1 MATPLQFPQA
11 NHPAPSTE
19 ATKDAAGVT
28 VSYRVA
34 IVLTGT
40 NANIAA
46 DWATLLATAF
56 ASAAVISWDRA
67 S

>member
-1 MATPLQFPQA
+1 MATPQQFPQT
-11 NHPAPSTE
+11 NHTAPSTE
-19 ATKDAAGVT
+19 ATKDAAGVP
-28 VSYRVA
+28 VSYRVSL
-34 IVLTGT
+34 VLSGT

-67 S
+67 

>member
-1 MATPLQFPQA
+1 MATPLQGSQP

-28 VSYRVA
+28 VAYRVSL
-34 IVLTGT
+34 VLTGT

-46 DWATLLATAF
+46 DWATLLATVF

-67 S
+67 